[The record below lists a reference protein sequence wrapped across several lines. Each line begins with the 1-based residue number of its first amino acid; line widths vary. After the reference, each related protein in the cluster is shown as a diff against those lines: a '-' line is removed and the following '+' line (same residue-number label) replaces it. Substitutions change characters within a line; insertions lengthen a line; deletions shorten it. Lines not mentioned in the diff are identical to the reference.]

1 MNLKKNFINDPENF
15 EKSMEKILAAG
26 IPDKF
31 DKHFLIDN
39 GFKDSVAVLYVNLFT
54 SLELIDEE
62 GEITDDYERLVTSD
76 SEARMVIAEKVWQ
89 QYSDLFAEDKQIYEK
104 PKDKITEI
112 FKRVYGDDHS
122 ETYLKLLA
130 STFKTLVNYANLQS
144 GKKIAVLEEAVS
156 EGYLNGA
163 SDHVVHDDL
172 DSEALI
178 QEESNYDNDNNDSDT
193 DGYFD
198 NDSYTDEDLQESDT
212 LINKLIETETDLNPE
227 TEPESEKMMT
237 EETNIAEN
245 LTDESGPNH
254 TNSDTSDKEII
265 NQQLSLILSKKVDLL
280 QKLNRPK
287 EAVEAID
294 MLIDFYDKSDRADRT
309 EVLSKTL
316 IRKSELLEE
325 LGLEEEALSACDEF
339 INRFFDSKS

>member
-15 EKSMEKILAAG
+15 EQSMGKVLAAG
-26 IPDKF
+26 VPDKF
-31 DKHFLIDN
+31 DKHFLIEN
-39 GFKDSVAVLYVNLFT
+39 GFKESIAILYVNLFT

-62 GEITDDYERLVTSD
+62 GSTTDDYERLVSSD

-104 PKDKITEI
+104 STEKITEI

-130 STFKTLVNYANLQS
+130 TTFKTLVDYANLQS
-144 GKKIAVLEEAVS
+144 GKKIAVLEEVAS
-156 EGYLNGA
+156 EAYLNGTA
-163 SDHVVHDDL
+163 DHEDIEDM
-172 DSEALI
+172 DSEMTL
-178 QEESNYDNDNNDSDT
+178 QEVTDIDNPDSESTDINNDQ
-193 DGYFD
+193 
-198 NDSYTDEDLQESDT
+198 SYSEEELQESDT
-212 LINKLIETETDLNPE
+212 FIDELIESKIDSEQNIP
-227 TEPESEKMMT
+227 EPEMMT
-237 EETNIAEN
+237 QESSI
-245 LTDESGPNH
+245 TDNPANESEQDLATP
-254 TNSDTSDKEII
+254 DTSENRNI
-265 NQQLSLILSKKVDLL
+265 NQQLALILSKKVDLL

-309 EVLSKTL
+309 EVLSRTL

-325 LGLEEEALSACDEF
+325 IGLEEEALSACDEF
-339 INRFFDSKS
+339 LNRFLESKN